1 MAILAIHRIKGNAD
15 ELLDKFDRSVAE
27 IERTAHGVP
36 LSHVV
41 ARAPDGITVY
51 DVWESEED
59 LERFASN
66 PSFQQALQSVEM
78 PLQETE
84 VQPVHRVGWDRA
96 S

>member
-1 MAILAIHRIKGNAD
+1 LAVLAIYQVKGD
-15 ELLDKFDRSVAE
+15 TDDLLDKFDRSVAE

-59 LERFASN
+59 IDRFTSN

-78 PLQETE
+78 PPPETE
-84 VQPVHRVGWDRA
+84 VQPVHRVGWDRK